1 MVITRKTYWTFTLL
15 ICLGIMLGG
24 CNRPQTG
31 EAVQAEI
38 PGIQANMIFFYY
50 QDLDQAVDFY
60 HNLLGFTQ
68 VLDYGFAKAFRISET
83 SYICLVDE
91 TKGMHDASEPKT
103 VTLSFITEEV
113 EGWYQ
118 HLQENGIEMHSPL
131 GDATR
136 HPTRGF
142 VALDP
147 EGYFLEFETFL
158 DHEQNVKLRERLA
171 ATTAL
176 YSSAEDASSRP
187 ENLGIQGNI
196 FWLYYKDIPAAQ
208 NFYQDN
214 LGLEMLVDQGIAKVY
229 TSSSTAFV
237 GLVDEAKGL
246 HHFSEKKSV
255 NIGFFTNQV
264 DDWYQL
270 LLDKGLHMRSPLGDA
285 AEQDRVRAFVTF
297 DSAGYYLEFDSF
309 LEHEDHAE
317 LLRILRQ
324 PK

>member
-1 MVITRKTYWTFTLL
+1 MTVAVNINRAIALFICVGMLL
-15 ICLGIMLGG
+15 GSCS
-24 CNRPQTG
+24 RPQT
-31 EAVQAEI
+31 EETVMPEI
-38 PGIQANMIFFYY
+38 PDIQANMVFFYY
-50 QDLDQAVDFY
+50 QDLDRAVEFY
-60 HNLLGFTQ
+60 HNLLGFPQ

-91 TKGMHDASEPKT
+91 TKGMHDTSEPKT

-113 EGWYQ
+113 EGWYRY
-118 HLQENGIEMHSPL
+118 LLGNGVEMHSPL

-171 ATTAL
+171 ATSARYPDTGTA
-176 YSSAEDASSRP
+176 STRP
-187 ENLGIQGNI
+187 EDLGIQGNI
-196 FWLYYKDIPAAQ
+196 FWLYYQDIPAAQ
-208 NFYQDN
+208 NFFQEN

-229 TSSSTAFV
+229 TSSPTAFI
-237 GLVDEAKGL
+237 GLVDETKGL

-255 NIGFFTNQV
+255 NIGFFTNHV
-264 DDWYQL
+264 DDWYQY
-270 LLDKGLHMRSPLGDA
+270 LLDKGLRMRGPLDDE
-285 AEQDRVRAFVTF
+285 AEQERVRAFVTF

-309 LEHEDHAE
+309 LEHADNAE
-317 LLRILRQ
+317 LLKILRENR
-324 PK
+324 

>member
-1 MVITRKTYWTFTLL
+1 MAVNRKTCCVVTFF
-15 ICLGIMLGG
+15 ICLGIMFSG
-24 CNRPQTG
+24 CSRPRIEET
-31 EAVQAEI
+31 VTAEL
-38 PGIQANMIFFYY
+38 PDIQANMVFFYY
-50 QDLDQAVDFY
+50 RDLDRAVDFY
-60 HNLLGFTQ
+60 HNLLGLTQ

-113 EGWYQ
+113 DGWFRY
-118 HLQENGIEMHSPL
+118 LQDNGVEMHSPL

-158 DHEQNVKLRERLA
+158 DHEQNIKLRERLA
-171 ATTAL
+171 ASAAL
-176 YSSAEDASSRP
+176 YPEAGDTSSRP
-187 ENLGIQGNI
+187 KNLGIQGNV
-196 FWLYYKDIPAAQ
+196 FWLYYQDIPAAQ

-229 TSSSTAFV
+229 TSSPTAFI

-246 HHFSEKKSV
+246 HRFSDKKAV
-255 NIGFFTNQV
+255 NIGFFTNRI
-264 DDWYQL
+264 DDWYQI
-270 LLDKGLHMRSPLGDA
+270 LLDKGLPMRGPLDEA
-285 AEQDRVRAFVTF
+285 AQERVRAFVTF

-309 LEHEDHAE
+309 LDHEDNTE
-317 LLRILRQ
+317 LLKILRQ
-324 PK
+324 IQ